1 MRKKNFDSILTLGLV
16 IFFGLSS
23 SICLAKQ
30 VCPDQEPPYTLESKY
45 FSFCAPKHPVVM
57 YEAVDA
63 SAPDCKYRKIQF
75 FQESYHHRY
84 YGRISASYGQFS
96 MEGFASNEAGASA
109 TVGGAAVSTRIPPN
123 ALTTS
128 KVNGDRF
135 GAEIALG
142 YLWCN
147 VRAEAECIL
156 LTKGGSETTATI
168 NPISV
173 TPGVR
178 VPLNA
183 VSGAL
188 KTQLE
193 TQTYLANVYYDFM
206 WGERIRPFLT
216 AGLGMAVNTFTFETA
231 PLAANLS
238 MGSISKKTYNFA
250 YTAGLGVRLRIFPFC
265 FITTSYRYMSLG
277 GAKAETPLSI
287 TVPGVAS
294 VNIPSI
300 KSIAQGLN
308 QNTFS
313 IGIMYL
319 F

>member
-1 MRKKNFDSILTLGLV
+1 MRKKNFDNILLLGLV

-30 VCPDQEPPYTLESKY
+30 LCQAQEPPYTLESKY

-63 SAPDCKYRKIQF
+63 SAPNSKYRKIKF

-109 TVGGAAVSTRIPPN
+109 NVGGAPLSTRIPPN
-123 ALTTS
+123 TLTTS

-142 YLWCN
+142 YLWCD

-173 TPGVR
+173 AGVTTP
-178 VPLNA
+178 A

-216 AGLGMAVNTFTFETA
+216 AGLGMAVNTFTFDTT
-231 PLAANLS
+231 PLASNLS
-238 MGSISKKTYNFA
+238 IGSISKKTYNFA
-250 YTAGLGVRLRIFPFC
+250 YTAGLGIRLRIFPFC

-277 GAKAETPLSI
+277 GAKAETTPLSI
-287 TVPGVAS
+287 TVPGAS

-300 KSIAQGLN
+300 KAIAQGLN